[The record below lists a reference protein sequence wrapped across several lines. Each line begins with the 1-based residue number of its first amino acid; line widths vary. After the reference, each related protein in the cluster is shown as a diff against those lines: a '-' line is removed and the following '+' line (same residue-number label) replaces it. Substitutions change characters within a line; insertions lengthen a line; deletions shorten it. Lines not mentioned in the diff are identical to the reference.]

1 MDLIQRAAERLKR
14 NGNLSLV
21 ERAAERLNPASPAE
35 NADAPAP
42 AATPAAAAPV
52 EAAPE
57 PVVIS
62 VADSAADTDQEI
74 IGAVAAPP
82 APEAAL
88 AAAAAA
94 PASDGVPGKSSRHL
108 NLDLGRLQIA
118 GFVTPTGSRTR
129 ISEEFRVI
137 KRPVLLRAFATG
149 DEHIE
154 HGNLMMVTSAKPGEG
169 KTFTAINLAMSIASE
184 RDLHV
189 LLVDADVQRPSIFQ
203 VLGLPPQK
211 GLLDVLSDS
220 SMTPGD
226 VLIRTN
232 IRNLSLMSAGTPSL
246 ATTELLAS
254 HKMITLMQEISTRY
268 HDRIIIL
275 DAPPVLASSEPSV
288 LAIHVGQ
295 ILLVV
300 EAGKTG
306 RRAVEQSLTHI
317 SACPNISI
325 IFNKADATRGKD
337 EFGGYGYGYY
347 ETNE

>member
-1 MDLIQRAAERLKR
+1 
-14 NGNLSLV
+14 
-21 ERAAERLNPASPAE
+21 
-35 NADAPAP
+35 
-42 AATPAAAAPV
+42 
-52 EAAPE
+52 
-57 PVVIS
+57 
-62 VADSAADTDQEI
+62 
-74 IGAVAAPP
+74 
-82 APEAAL
+82 
-88 AAAAAA
+88 
-94 PASDGVPGKSSRHL
+94 
-108 NLDLGRLQIA
+108 
-118 GFVTPTGSRTR
+118 
-129 ISEEFRVI
+129 
-137 KRPVLLRAFATG
+137 
-149 DEHIE
+149 
-154 HGNLMMVTSAKPGEG
+154 MMVTSAKPGEG

-220 SMTPGD
+220 SMTPAD

-232 IRNLSLMSAGTPSL
+232 IRNLSLMAAGTPSL

-254 HKMITLMQEISTRY
+254 QKMVTLMQDIATRY
-268 HDRIIIL
+268 RDRIIIF

-306 RRAVEQSLTHI
+306 RGAVEQALTHI

-325 IFNKADATRGKD
+325 IFNKVDVTSGKD
-337 EFGGYGYGYY
+337 QFGGYGYGYY

>member
-14 NGNLSLV
+14 NGDLSLV
-21 ERAAERLNPASPAE
+21 ERAANRLS
-35 NADAPAP
+35 
-42 AATPAAAAPV
+42 
-52 EAAPE
+52 
-57 PVVIS
+57 
-62 VADSAADTDQEI
+62 
-74 IGAVAAPP
+74 
-82 APEAAL
+82 
-88 AAAAAA
+88 AAA
-94 PASDGVPGKSSRHL
+94 PAQTVPADDPPQDQAETRNLADSSAAESATLPTRHL

-149 DEHIE
+149 DDHIE

-211 GLLDVLSDS
+211 GLLDVLSDN
-220 SMTPGD
+220 SMTPAD

-232 IRNLSLMSAGTPSL
+232 IRNLSLMAAGTPSL

-254 HKMITLMQEISTRY
+254 QKMINLMQEIATRY

-275 DAPPVLASSEPSV
+275 DAPPILASSEPSV
-288 LAIHVGQ
+288 LASHVGQ
-295 ILLVV
+295 IILVI

-317 SACPNISI
+317 GACPNISI

>member
-14 NGNLSLV
+14 NDDLSLI
-21 ERAAERLNPASPAE
+21 ERAANRLSTAKPAE
-35 NADAPAP
+35 TLAPEVPRPDRPAAVPLHDAPPIDAAPPRPATAAVEEPAP
-42 AATPAAAAPV
+42 ATALG
-52 EAAPE
+52 
-57 PVVIS
+57 
-62 VADSAADTDQEI
+62 DDT
-74 IGAVAAPP
+74 AKP
-82 APEAAL
+82 
-88 AAAAAA
+88 
-94 PASDGVPGKSSRHL
+94 SRHL
-108 NLDLGRLQIA
+108 NLDLGKLQIA
-118 GFVTPTGSRTR
+118 GFVTPTGSRTK

-137 KRPVLLRAFATG
+137 KRPVLLQAFATG
-149 DEHIE
+149 DDQIE

-189 LLVDADVQRPSIFQ
+189 LLVDADVQRPSVFQ

-220 SMTPGD
+220 SMTPAD

-232 IRNLSLMSAGTPSL
+232 IRNLSLMAAGTPSL

-254 HKMITLMQEISTRY
+254 QKMIALMQDLRTRY
-268 HDRIIIL
+268 PDRIIIL

-288 LAIHVGQ
+288 LALHVGQ
-295 ILLVV
+295 IILVV
-300 EAGKTG
+300 ESGKTG
-306 RRAVEQSLTHI
+306 RRAVEQALTHV

-325 IFNKADATRGKD
+325 IFNKADTTSGKD

>member
-14 NGNLSLV
+14 NDDLSLI
-21 ERAAERLNPASPAE
+21 ERAANRLSTTKAAEPLPPEDPLPDQPAAIPLHDAAPIKADAVPPRPEVAAVEAPA
-35 NADAPAP
+35 APAP
-42 AATPAAAAPV
+42 TMASA
-52 EAAPE
+52 E
-57 PVVIS
+57 
-62 VADSAADTDQEI
+62 SAAK
-74 IGAVAAPP
+74 P
-82 APEAAL
+82 
-88 AAAAAA
+88 
-94 PASDGVPGKSSRHL
+94 SRQL
-108 NLDLGRLQIA
+108 NLDLGKLQIA

-137 KRPVLLRAFATG
+137 KRPVLLQAFATG
-149 DEHIE
+149 DDQIE

-189 LLVDADVQRPSIFQ
+189 LLVDADVQRPSVFQ

-220 SMTPGD
+220 SMTPAD

-232 IRNLSLMSAGTPSL
+232 IRNLSLMAAGTPSL

-254 HKMITLMQEISTRY
+254 HKMIALMQDLTTRY
-268 HDRIIIL
+268 PDRIIIL

-288 LAIHVGQ
+288 LALHVGQ
-295 ILLVV
+295 IILVV
-300 EAGKTG
+300 ESGKTG
-306 RRAVEQSLTHI
+306 RRAVEQALTHV

-325 IFNKADATRGKD
+325 IFNKADATSGKD

>member
-14 NGNLSLV
+14 NDDLSLI
-21 ERAAERLNPASPAE
+21 ERAANRLSTAKPADTVATEDLRPDQPAV
-35 NADAPAP
+35 APRHDAAAIEAEAKPPQPRAAIVEAP
-42 AATPAAAAPV
+42 AAPLPA
-52 EAAPE
+52 
-57 PVVIS
+57 
-62 VADSAADTDQEI
+62 T
-74 IGAVAAPP
+74 
-82 APEAAL
+82 
-88 AAAAAA
+88 A
-94 PASDGVPGKSSRHL
+94 PADDTAKPSRHL
-108 NLDLGRLQIA
+108 NVDLGKLQIA
-118 GFVTPTGSRTR
+118 GFVTPTGSRTK

-137 KRPVLLRAFATG
+137 KRPVLLQAFATG
-149 DEHIE
+149 DDQIE

-189 LLVDADVQRPSIFQ
+189 LLVDADVQRPSVFQ

-220 SMTPGD
+220 SMTLAD

-232 IRNLSLMSAGTPSL
+232 IRNLSLMAAGTPSL

-254 HKMITLMQEISTRY
+254 QKMIALMQDLTTRY

-288 LAIHVGQ
+288 LALHVGQ
-295 ILLVV
+295 IILVV
-300 EAGKTG
+300 ESGKTG
-306 RRAVEQSLTHI
+306 RRAVEQALTHV

-325 IFNKADATRGKD
+325 IFNKADTTSGKD

>member
-14 NGNLSLV
+14 NGDLSLI
-21 ERAAERLNPASPAE
+21 ERAANRLSSAKPPETAPLLDQSQDRPEAGVV
-35 NADAPAP
+35 ADPAP
-42 AATPAAAAPV
+42 VQAPLDRVAAPPV
-52 EAAPE
+52 EAAPA
-57 PVVIS
+57 P
-62 VADSAADTDQEI
+62 AD
-74 IGAVAAPP
+74 P
-82 APEAAL
+82 APADAATK
-88 AAAAAA
+88 
-94 PASDGVPGKSSRHL
+94 PTRHL
-108 NLDLGRLQIA
+108 NLDLGKLQIA
-118 GFVTPTGSRTR
+118 GFVMPTGSRTR

-137 KRPVLLRAFATG
+137 KRPILLRAFATG
-149 DEHIE
+149 DDQIE
-154 HGNLMMVTSAKPGEG
+154 DGNLMMVTSAKPGEG

-189 LLVDADVQRPSIFQ
+189 LLVDADVQRPSVFQ

-220 SMTPGD
+220 SMTPAD

-232 IRNLSLMSAGTPSL
+232 IRNLSLMAAGTPSL

-254 HKMITLMQEISTRY
+254 QKMIALMQDIATRY
-268 HDRIIIL
+268 RDRIIIL

-295 ILLVV
+295 IILVV
-300 EAGKTG
+300 ESGKTG
-306 RRAVEQSLTHI
+306 RRAVEEALTHI

-325 IFNKADATRGKD
+325 VFNKADTTGGKD
-337 EFGGYGYGYY
+337 AFGGYGYGYY

>member
-14 NGNLSLV
+14 SSEVSLV
-21 ERAAERLNPASPAE
+21 EK
-35 NADAPAP
+35 
-42 AATPAAAAPV
+42 AAAKLAGTALGGGAAVAEAPLPGIDALTEMGHPDGAGETPFAALR

-57 PVVIS
+57 RH
-62 VADSAADTDQEI
+62 
-74 IGAVAAPP
+74 
-82 APEAAL
+82 
-88 AAAAAA
+88 
-94 PASDGVPGKSSRHL
+94 SRQL
-108 NLDLGRLQIA
+108 NLDLGKLQIA

-137 KRPVLLRAFATG
+137 KRPLLLKAFAAG
-149 DEHIE
+149 DEQID

-169 KTFTAINLAMSIASE
+169 KTFTAVNLAMSIASE

-189 LLVDADVQRPSIFQ
+189 LLVDADVQRPSVFQ

-211 GLLDVLSDS
+211 GLLDVLSDPS
-220 SMTPGD
+220 LTPSD
-226 VLIRTN
+226 VLVRTN
-232 IRNLSLMSAGTPSL
+232 IRNLSLMAAGTPSL

-254 HKMITLMQEISTRY
+254 QKMVSLMQDIASRY
-268 HDRIIIL
+268 RDRIIIL

-288 LAIHVGQ
+288 LALHVGQ
-295 ILLVV
+295 IILVV

-306 RRAVEQSLTHI
+306 RRAVEQTLTHI
-317 SACPNISI
+317 SACPNINI
-325 IFNKADATRGKD
+325 VFNKAEATTGKD

>member
-1 MDLIQRAAERLKR
+1 MDLIERAVERLKR
-14 NGNLSLV
+14 PNELSLV
-21 ERAAERLNPASPAE
+21 ERAAARQTEQQLPAE
-35 NADAPAP
+35 PAP
-42 AATPAAAAPV
+42 ATPAPAGSAPALAVVEPAPKESVDADIGETALASAAAGLRL
-52 EAAPE
+52 
-57 PVVIS
+57 
-62 VADSAADTDQEI
+62 T
-74 IGAVAAPP
+74 
-82 APEAAL
+82 
-88 AAAAAA
+88 
-94 PASDGVPGKSSRHL
+94 
-108 NLDLGRLQIA
+108 LDLAKLQIA

-137 KRPVLLRAFATG
+137 KRPLLLKAFATG
-149 DEHIE
+149 DERID

-169 KTFTAINLAMSIASE
+169 KTFTAINLAMSLASE

-189 LLVDADVQRPSIFQ
+189 LVVDADVQRPSVFQ

-211 GLLDVLSDS
+211 GLLDLLSDS
-220 SMTPGD
+220 SLSPPD
-226 VLIRTN
+226 VLVRTN
-232 IRNLSLMSAGTPSL
+232 VRNLTLMAAGTPSL

-254 HKMITLMQEISTRY
+254 QKMVTLMQDIASRY

-288 LAIHVGQ
+288 LALHVGQ
-295 ILLVV
+295 IVLVI

-306 RRAVEQSLTHI
+306 RRAIEQTLAHI

-325 IFNKADATRGKD
+325 VFNKVDATSGTD